1 MTKELYNEL
10 IDKRVITDTKMT
22 LDYINENKLKLED
35 IITVP
40 AILAMYLGK
49 EEIVEDNI
57 IVDENDVIEITE
69 VDPPTNEPIIDS
81 VTIVETDVEETNDSD
96 KSTEDTSIEPVVDE
110 VEAKEEV
117 LVEEETSPIV
127 EKTVIEEKPKTKKK

>member
-10 IDKRVITDTKMT
+10 MDKRVITDTKMT
-22 LDYINENKLKLED
+22 LDYINKNKLKLED

-57 IVDENDVIEITE
+57 VVDENDIIEITE
-69 VDPPTNEPIIDS
+69 ADSPTNEPVIDS
-81 VTIVETDVEETNDSD
+81 ATIVETDVEETNDSD
-96 KSTEDTSIEPVVDE
+96 KSIEEDSIEPVVDE
-110 VEAKEEV
+110 VETKEEV
-117 LVEEETSPIV
+117 LVEETSPI
-127 EKTVIEEKPKTKKK
+127 IEETVVEAKPKTKKK

>member
-10 IDKRVITDTKMT
+10 MDKRVITDTKMT

-49 EEIVEDNI
+49 EEIVEDDI
-57 IVDENDVIEITE
+57 VVDEKDVIEITE
-69 VDPPTNEPIIDS
+69 VDPPANEPIIDS
-81 VTIVETDVEETNDSD
+81 VTIVETDVEETNNSD
-96 KSTEDTSIEPVVDE
+96 ESTDE
-110 VEAKEEV
+110 VENKDEI
-117 LVEEETSPIV
+117 LVEEISPVIEETIV
-127 EKTVIEEKPKTKKK
+127 EEKPKTKKK

>member
-1 MTKELYNEL
+1 MTQEVYNEL
-10 IDKRVITDTKMT
+10 VDKRLITDTKMT
-22 LDYINENKLKLED
+22 LKYINDHNIKLEN

-57 IVDENDVIEITE
+57 VVDENDVIEITE
-69 VDPPTNEPIIDS
+69 VDPPTDESIIDS

-110 VEAKEEV
+110 VETKEV
-117 LVEEETSPIV
+117 LAEEISPIV
-127 EKTVIEEKPKTKKK
+127 EEITVEEKPKTKKK

>member
-10 IDKRVITDTKMT
+10 MDKRVITDTKMT

-49 EEIVEDNI
+49 EEIVEDDI
-57 IVDENDVIEITE
+57 VVDENDALTDEFIT
-69 VDPPTNEPIIDS
+69 DS
-81 VTIVETDVEETNDSD
+81 GAIVETDVEETNNSD
-96 KSTEDTSIEPVVDE
+96 KSIEDTSIESSVDE
-110 VEAKEEV
+110 VENKEEI
-117 LVEEETSPIV
+117 LVEEISP
-127 EKTVIEEKPKTKKK
+127 VIEETIVKENPKTKKK

>member
-10 IDKRVITDTKMT
+10 MNKRVITDTKMT

-49 EEIVEDNI
+49 EEIVEDDI
-57 IVDENDVIEITE
+57 VVDEIDEMKND
-69 VDPPTNEPIIDS
+69 
-81 VTIVETDVEETNDSD
+81 ETDTEETNNSDEPVTDEVESKEEILVEESAPIVEET
-96 KSTEDTSIEPVVDE
+96 
-110 VEAKEEV
+110 
-117 LVEEETSPIV
+117 IV
-127 EKTVIEEKPKTKKK
+127 KEKPKTKKK

>member
-10 IDKRVITDTKMT
+10 MDKRVITDTKMT

-49 EEIVEDNI
+49 EEIVEDDI
-57 IVDENDVIEITE
+57 VVDENDALIDEFIT
-69 VDPPTNEPIIDS
+69 DS
-81 VTIVETDVEETNDSD
+81 GAIAETDVEETNNSD
-96 KSTEDTSIEPVVDE
+96 KSIEDASIESGTDE
-110 VEAKEEV
+110 VENKDEI
-117 LVEEETSPIV
+117 LVEEISPVIEETIV
-127 EKTVIEEKPKTKKK
+127 EEKPKTKKK

>member
-10 IDKRVITDTKMT
+10 MDKRVITDTKMT

-40 AILAMYLGK
+40 AILTKYLGK
-49 EEIVEDNI
+49 EEIIEDNI
-57 IVDENDVIEITE
+57 VMDENDVIEITE

-81 VTIVETDVEETNDSD
+81 VTIIETDVEETNNSD
-96 KSTEDTSIEPVVDE
+96 KSTDE
-110 VEAKEEV
+110 VENKEEI
-117 LVEEETSPIV
+117 LVEEISP
-127 EKTVIEEKPKTKKK
+127 VIEETIVKENPKTKKK

>member
-10 IDKRVITDTKMT
+10 MDKRVITDTKMT

-49 EEIVEDNI
+49 EEIVEDDI
-57 IVDENDVIEITE
+57 VVDENDALTDGFITDSGEIA
-69 VDPPTNEPIIDS
+69 
-81 VTIVETDVEETNDSD
+81 ETDVEETDDSD
-96 KSTEDTSIEPVVDE
+96 KSIEDASIESGADE
-110 VEAKEEV
+110 VENKDEI
-117 LVEEETSPIV
+117 LVEEISPVIEETIV
-127 EKTVIEEKPKTKKK
+127 EEKPKTKKK

>member
-10 IDKRVITDTKMT
+10 MNKRVITDTKMT

-57 IVDENDVIEITE
+57 VVDENDIIEITE
-69 VDPPTNEPIIDS
+69 ADSPTNEPVIDS

-96 KSTEDTSIEPVVDE
+96 KSIEEDSIEPVVDE
-110 VEAKEEV
+110 VETKEEV
-117 LVEEETSPIV
+117 LVEETSPI
-127 EKTVIEEKPKTKKK
+127 IEETVVEAKPKTKKK

>member
-10 IDKRVITDTKMT
+10 MDKRVITDTKMT

-49 EEIVEDNI
+49 EEIVEDDI
-57 IVDENDVIEITE
+57 VVDENDALTDEFIT
-69 VDPPTNEPIIDS
+69 DS
-81 VTIVETDVEETNDSD
+81 GAIAETDVEETNNSD
-96 KSTEDTSIEPVVDE
+96 KSIEDASIESGVDE
-110 VEAKEEV
+110 VENKDEI
-117 LVEEETSPIV
+117 LVEEISPVIEETIV
-127 EKTVIEEKPKTKKK
+127 EEKPKTKKK

>member
-10 IDKRVITDTKMT
+10 MDKRVITDTKMT

-49 EEIVEDNI
+49 EEIVEDDI
-57 IVDENDVIEITE
+57 VVDENNELTHEFIT
-69 VDPPTNEPIIDS
+69 DS
-81 VTIVETDVEETNDSD
+81 GAIAETDVEETNNSD
-96 KSTEDTSIEPVVDE
+96 KSIEDASIESDTDE
-110 VEAKEEV
+110 VENKDEI
-117 LVEEETSPIV
+117 LVEEISPVIEETIV
-127 EKTVIEEKPKTKKK
+127 EEKPKTKKK

>member
-10 IDKRVITDTKMT
+10 MNKRVITDTKMT

-49 EEIVEDNI
+49 EEIVEDDI
-57 IVDENDVIEITE
+57 VVDESDVLTDESIT
-69 VDPPTNEPIIDS
+69 DS
-81 VTIVETDVEETNDSD
+81 GVIAETDVEETNNSD
-96 KSTEDTSIEPVVDE
+96 KLIEDTSIESEADE
-110 VEAKEEV
+110 IENNDEI
-117 LVEEETSPIV
+117 LVEEISPAIV
-127 EKTVIEEKPKTKKK
+127 ETDVEEKPKTKKK

>member
-10 IDKRVITDTKMT
+10 MDKRVITDTKMT

-49 EEIVEDNI
+49 EEIVEDDI
-57 IVDENDVIEITE
+57 VVDENDALTDGFIT
-69 VDPPTNEPIIDS
+69 DS
-81 VTIVETDVEETNDSD
+81 GAIVETDVEETNNSD
-96 KSTEDTSIEPVVDE
+96 KSTEDTSIESGTDE
-110 VEAKEEV
+110 VENKDEI
-117 LVEEETSPIV
+117 LVEEISPVIEETIV
-127 EKTVIEEKPKTKKK
+127 EEKPKTKKK

>member
-10 IDKRVITDTKMT
+10 MDKRVITDTKMT

-49 EEIVEDNI
+49 EEIVEDDI
-57 IVDENDVIEITE
+57 VVDENDALTDEFIT
-69 VDPPTNEPIIDS
+69 DS
-81 VTIVETDVEETNDSD
+81 GAIAETDVEETNNSD
-96 KSTEDTSIEPVVDE
+96 KSIEDASIESGTDE
-110 VEAKEEV
+110 VENKDEI
-117 LVEEETSPIV
+117 LVEEISPVIEETIV
-127 EKTVIEEKPKTKKK
+127 EEKPKTKKK

>member
-10 IDKRVITDTKMT
+10 MDKRVITDTKMT

-49 EEIVEDNI
+49 EEIVEDDI
-57 IVDENDVIEITE
+57 VVDENDVLTDEFIT
-69 VDPPTNEPIIDS
+69 DS
-81 VTIVETDVEETNDSD
+81 GAIVETDVEETDNSD
-96 KSTEDTSIEPVVDE
+96 KSIEDASIESGADE
-110 VEAKEEV
+110 VENKDES
-117 LVEEETSPIV
+117 LVEEISPVIEETIV
-127 EKTVIEEKPKTKKK
+127 EEKPKTKKK